1 MLARSKSF
9 VWQLFE
15 FCPWGFIVLERIRAR
30 KCLNL
35 YEFLVFIILEER
47 YFALDQ
53 GSQIEDEAN
62 IRVIE

>member
-1 MLARSKSF
+1 MSF
-9 VWQLFE
+9 WFLF
-15 FCPWGFIVLERIRAR
+15 
-30 KCLNL
+30 
-35 YEFLVFIILEER
+35 LEER

>member
-1 MLARSKSF
+1 M
-9 VWQLFE
+9 WQLFE
-15 FCPWGFIVLERIRAR
+15 FFPWGFIVLERIRAR

-62 IRVIE
+62 IGVIE